1 MSLKELD
8 ATDITILNLIQK
20 DARTT
25 NKEISH
31 KTRKSLSAIQV
42 RIRKLQEN
50 GIIKKFITLLD
61 RKKIGRGLAVFTLIK
76 LSNYGSSALTEFQE
90 KASVF
95 EEVMECYHLSGDSD
109 FILKVVVQ
117 DMDDYNQFI
126 VSKLSVLPH
135 IGAVKSMFVISE
147 SKYETAFSL

>member
-1 MSLKELD
+1 MSLNELD
-8 ATDITILNLIQK
+8 ATDITILNIIQK

-31 KTRKSLSAIQV
+31 KTGKSLSAAQV

-50 GIIKKFITLLD
+50 GIIKKFVTLLD
-61 RKKIGRGLAVFTLIK
+61 RKKVGRGLAVFTLIK
-76 LSNYGSSALTEFQE
+76 LNNYGSSALTEFQE
-90 KASVF
+90 KANAF
-95 EEVMECYHLSGDSD
+95 EEIMECYHLSGDSD

-126 VSKLSVLPH
+126 VNKLSVLPH

-147 SKYETAFSL
+147 SKYETAFKL